1 MKFELKKSDKNGEFY
16 FILRDNSSN
25 TIITSEGYKQKNS
38 AKKGIQSL
46 IKNGAAG
53 NIDLKVGVMSGKP
66 FFNVKATNGQVVG
79 KSRVFITEEERNA
92 SVEELKA
99 NITNATVIEEA

>member
-16 FILRDNSSN
+16 FTLRDHSGNA
-25 TIITSEGYKQKNS
+25 IITSEGYKQKSS

-53 NIDLKVGVMSGKP
+53 NIDLKVGVTSGKP

-79 KSRVFITEEERNA
+79 KSRVFVTEQERDA

-99 NITNATVIEEA
+99 NINTATTVEEI

>member
-16 FILRDNSSN
+16 FTLRNNSDNV
-25 TIITSEGYKQKNS
+25 IITSEGYKQKSS

-46 IKNGAAG
+46 MKNGAAG
-53 NIDLKVGVMSGKP
+53 NIDLKVGVTSGKP

-79 KSRVFITEEERNA
+79 KSRVFVTEQERDA

-99 NITNATVIEEA
+99 NITNAIIIEEV